1 MKPDRRVHRT
11 RQLLHD
17 ALLDLIMERGY
28 TPISIQDVLDR
39 AGVARST
46 FYAHFRDKDDLLLN
60 GFQAMRDAMPGNL
73 FATPAKDDARYPAFG
88 RMLFRHVEENH
99 ALARAFVG
107 TDAGQ
112 VVMSNLRNLLVADT
126 RNWVRQHLD
135 LPAGTEGEC
144 VVQYLV
150 GALFGLLTWWV
161 DHDFPCS
168 ADDLAGRYQKLVESG
183 LSGVSRIAPPTAGS
197 SATSTTVG
205 Q

>member
-28 TPISIQDVLDR
+28 AVVSIQDILDR
-39 AGVARST
+39 AGIARST
-46 FYAHFRDKDDLLLN
+46 FYAHFRDKDDLLLT

-73 FATPAKDDARYPAFG
+73 FASPARAEARYPAFG
-88 RMLFRHVEENH
+88 LMLFRHVEENR

-112 VVMSNLRNLLVADT
+112 VVMNNLRHLLVADT
-126 RNWVRQHLD
+126 RHWVQQHAALR
-135 LPAGTEGEC
+135 EGVEREW

-161 DHDFPCS
+161 DHDFPCG
-168 ADDLAGRYQKLVESG
+168 ADDMAGMYQDMAERG
-183 LSGVSRIAPPTAGS
+183 LNGVGGTAQPLSAP
-197 SATSTTVG
+197 SAAA
-205 Q
+205 

>member
-28 TPISIQDVLDR
+28 APISIQDVLDR

-73 FATPAKDDARYPAFG
+73 FATPAGDDARHPAFG
-88 RMLFRHVEENH
+88 LMLFRHVEENR

-161 DHDFPCS
+161 DHDFPCD
-168 ADDLAGRYQKLVESG
+168 ADEIAETYRKLVERG
-183 LSGVSRIAPPTAGS
+183 LCGVGGAAQPLSAPAATA
-197 SATSTTVG
+197 
-205 Q
+205 